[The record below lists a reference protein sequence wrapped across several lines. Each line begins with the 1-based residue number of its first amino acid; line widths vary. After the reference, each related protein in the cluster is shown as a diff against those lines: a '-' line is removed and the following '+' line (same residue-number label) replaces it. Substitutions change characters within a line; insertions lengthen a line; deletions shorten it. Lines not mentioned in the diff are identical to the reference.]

1 LHVDF
6 DLKLNLEKNTLKH
19 RKLIVIG
26 LVSVLVIGAVFLL
39 ARAHHHSKYGCY
51 GHKPHH
57 GWHHQGPRTGYWG
70 PQGGWGR
77 HAPRVLFRLERHMSS
92 LALSKE
98 QRNQVYAV
106 LDEARPVLRNL
117 HLEMGDNRRALMQ
130 LSLAAEKYSQ
140 QLNELATKQAELKKN
155 LIVKIGDVKSQAF
168 ALLDEQQQASFLN
181 RQEDFRQG
189 PFWNRPEH
197 RRSCW

>member
-1 LHVDF
+1 
-6 DLKLNLEKNTLKH
+6 
-19 RKLIVIG
+19 
-26 LVSVLVIGAVFLL
+26 
-39 ARAHHHSKYGCY
+39 
-51 GHKPHH
+51 
-57 GWHHQGPRTGYWG
+57 
-70 PQGGWGR
+70 
-77 HAPRVLFRLERHMSS
+77 MSS

>member
-1 LHVDF
+1 
-6 DLKLNLEKNTLKH
+6 LEKNTLKH